1 VRLPDPKRPK
11 LGKRAYTCV
20 FLGYTLNSPTYR
32 FFDIDNNTIIESKE
46 AIFHENK
53 FPFKSKISGG
63 LEQQGRDESSMSK
76 SKETDKIEI
85 EPRKSKRLRI
95 EKDFGPNYYVYSLQS
110 DPTSLEEALSST
122 DSGFWKETINDE
134 MDSLISNNTWKLVD
148 LPPGCKTIGC
158 KWILRRKL
166 KPDGTIEKFKARLVA
181 KGFKQKEDIDF
192 FDTFSPVTKITSIR
206 LLIAIAA
213 IYNLMI
219 HQMDVKTAF
228 LNGDLEE
235 EIYMD
240 QPEGFVLLG
249 NEHKVCKL
257 LKSLYGLK
265 QAPRQWHIK
274 FDQCLLSNGFKTN
287 ESDKCIYY
295 KSFDDAHV
303 IICLY
308 VDDLLIFG
316 SNIDVI
322 NTTKT
327 LLKNNFDMKDLGEAN
342 VILGMKIT
350 RTSNGI
356 FIDQFHYIEKI
367 LKKYKFF
374 DYKPVN
380 TPFDP
385 SVHLFPTKHENY
397 IYNQKEYASIIGSLR
412 YATDCTRPDIAYA
425 VGVLA
430 RFTSKPNFEHWNVM
444 TRLMRYLKRTANY
457 GLLYQKYPAV
467 IERYSDA
474 DWNTLSGDSLSTTGY
489 VFTLGGGAICW
500 KSKKQQIIAKSTMEA
515 ELIALASASE
525 EAGWLRDLLS
535 EIPMWEKPMPPVL
548 IHCDSTATIG
558 RVRNKYYNGKSRSI
572 RRKHSTVR
580 SYINNGT
587 INVDYIRTGDNI
599 ADPLTK
605 ALAREKIWITSRGMG
620 LKPKEE

>member
-1 VRLPDPKRPK
+1 
-11 LGKRAYTCV
+11 
-20 FLGYTLNSPTYR
+20 
-32 FFDIDNNTIIESKE
+32 
-46 AIFHENK
+46 
-53 FPFKSKISGG
+53 
-63 LEQQGRDESSMSK
+63 
-76 SKETDKIEI
+76 
-85 EPRKSKRLRI
+85 
-95 EKDFGPNYYVYSLQS
+95 
-110 DPTSLEEALSST
+110 
-122 DSGFWKETINDE
+122 

-158 KWILRRKL
+158 KWVLRRKL

-240 QPEGFVLLG
+240 QPEGFVLSG

-350 RTSNGI
+350 RTLNSI
-356 FIDQFHYIEKI
+356 FID
-367 LKKYKFF
+367 
-374 DYKPVN
+374 
-380 TPFDP
+380 
-385 SVHLFPTKHENY
+385 
-397 IYNQKEYASIIGSLR
+397 
-412 YATDCTRPDIAYA
+412 
-425 VGVLA
+425 
-430 RFTSKPNFEHWNVM
+430 
-444 TRLMRYLKRTANY
+444 
-457 GLLYQKYPAV
+457 
-467 IERYSDA
+467 
-474 DWNTLSGDSLSTTGY
+474 
-489 VFTLGGGAICW
+489 
-500 KSKKQQIIAKSTMEA
+500 
-515 ELIALASASE
+515 
-525 EAGWLRDLLS
+525 
-535 EIPMWEKPMPPVL
+535 
-548 IHCDSTATIG
+548 
-558 RVRNKYYNGKSRSI
+558 
-572 RRKHSTVR
+572 
-580 SYINNGT
+580 
-587 INVDYIRTGDNI
+587 
-599 ADPLTK
+599 
-605 ALAREKIWITSRGMG
+605 
-620 LKPKEE
+620 